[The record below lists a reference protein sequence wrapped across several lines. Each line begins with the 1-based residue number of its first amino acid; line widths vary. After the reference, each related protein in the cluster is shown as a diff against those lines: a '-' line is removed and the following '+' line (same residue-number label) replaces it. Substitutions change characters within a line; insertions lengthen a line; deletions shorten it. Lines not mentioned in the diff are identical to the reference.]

1 MRKAYAVWRILK
13 LQFAEAGLFFILFFS
28 PRNLLFT
35 LLLSKECIYQKV
47 CMCVYIYIYIYT
59 LNLKKEQKNI
69 LEMQF

>member
-13 LQFAEAGLFFILFFS
+13 LQFAEAGLFFILFF
-28 PRNLLFT
+28 PQGIYYLLYYYQRNAYI
-35 LLLSKECIYQKV
+35 KRCV
-47 CMCVYIYIYIYT
+47 CVYIYIYIYT